1 MAMAD
6 SGGVAAGIMTV
17 KELVEALQAM
27 PPEAVVVATVPF
39 DDGAAES
46 TGAVSHVRERQGPAV
61 ARQVEVVALEEED

>member
-1 MAMAD
+1 MA
-6 SGGVAAGIMTV
+6 VAGCGAVATDTMTV

-46 TGAVSHVRERQGPAV
+46 TGAVSAG
-61 ARQVEVVALEEED
+61 